1 MPNESVFYMAG
12 IFTIS
17 REKQIVLMHKACK
30 SPKGSAISSV
40 FCNLHGRKNRPKK
53 LTKKNNRYKY
63 RIGKI
68 SVRSG
73 PRSPLPKVTMS
84 KRQLISSEEDT
95 DEGKVAKIGDTDH
108 DENTAHNNMAVATPA
123 KTGKR
128 TDYLSWDEYFMAVAF
143 LSAQRSKDPNSQVGA
158 CVVNPERKIV
168 GIGYNGMPNGCS
180 DDELPWARQAESNL
194 ETKYPYGERT
204 SNSNTLHAHKGRTK
218 RKVNLLTLRND

>member
-1 MPNESVFYMAG
+1 
-12 IFTIS
+12 
-17 REKQIVLMHKACK
+17 MHKACK
-30 SPKGSAISSV
+30 SPKGAAISSV

-53 LTKKNNRYKY
+53 LTTKNNRYKY

-68 SVRSG
+68 SVRSV
-73 PRSPLPKVTMS
+73 PRSPLPKLTMS

-95 DEGKVAKIGDTDH
+95 DKGKVAKIGDTDH